1 MVEVS
6 EIELDLGL
14 SIGGT
19 TFRRSET
26 TSKPVEI
33 DQSGLSFDSIPT
45 KGFSLYLREVQT
57 TSASRSSTSPAA
69 TAVSEPPE
77 SAILDQKTKR
87 EIQALRRQE
96 AKKKQREKRSR
107 GLKNSSSLTS
117 LVQEH
122 YSNDVSSAVEEQR
135 ASKREKTENN
145 NANPMNSSNGQTL
158 PYHPV
163 TAVGAQYTYAPVQF
177 VPYTNGFAYP
187 CVMPCWSATTST
199 TGGGE
204 KNVIQ
209 PVPCRDF
216 GPFLAGHGLG
226 LNISNGFGSE
236 HNGGKH
242 CEVKV
247 RKTTSDGSPAC
258 SSSSVSYRRSSSHEG
273 DGSSDT
279 RTRSSHSTPEQ
290 NQRNDSKSNDYKAHS
305 EVQSACSHH
314 TEPEPKN
321 STQTNN
327 VSQPVPPRPTEKP
340 ISTAENSSPDHNDS
354 SLKETS
360 VEIGKKPPMPQPQ
373 NRNGTPPP
381 PPTQQMP
388 YVSTRG
394 NGPNG
399 RTVTGF
405 LYRYTSKS
413 EVSIVCLCHGST
425 FSPAGFVKHA
435 GGTDV
440 SQPLKHITVIP
451 SSFG

>member
-6 EIELDLGL
+6 EMELDLGL

-19 TFRRSET
+19 TSRRSET

-33 DQSGLSFDSIPT
+33 DKSGLSFDSIPT
-45 KGFSLYLREVQT
+45 KGCSLYLREVQT

-122 YSNDVSSAVEEQR
+122 YANDVSSAVEEQR
-135 ASKREKTENN
+135 ASKREKAENN
-145 NANPMNSSNGQTL
+145 NANPVNSSNGPTL

-163 TAVGAQYTYAPVQF
+163 TAVGAQYTCAPVQF
-177 VPYTNGFAYP
+177 VPYANGFAYP
-187 CVMPCWSATTST
+187 CVMPCWRATTPT
-199 TGGGE
+199 LGGGE

-209 PVPCRDF
+209 PVPCRGF
-216 GPFLAGHGLG
+216 GPFLAGQGLG

-236 HNGGKH
+236 YYGGKH
-242 CEVKV
+242 CEIKV

-258 SSSSVSYRRSSSHEG
+258 SSSSVSYHRSSFHEG
-273 DGSSDT
+273 DDSSDT
-279 RTRSSHSTPEQ
+279 RTRSSHSSPEQ
-290 NQRNDSKSNDYKAHS
+290 NQRNDSKANDYKAQS

-314 TEPEPKN
+314 AESEPKN
-321 STQTNN
+321 NTQTKS
-327 VSQPVPPRPTEKP
+327 VSQPVPPRPTGKP

-354 SLKETS
+354 SLKETK
-360 VEIGKKPPMPQPQ
+360 VEIGKKLPMSQPL
-373 NRNGTPPP
+373 NRNETPPP
-381 PPTQQMP
+381 PPIQKMP

-399 RTVTGF
+399 KTVSGF
-405 LYRYTSKS
+405 LYNYTSKS
-413 EVSIVCLCHGST
+413 EVSIVCVCHGST
-425 FSPAGFVKHA
+425 FSPAGFVEHA

-440 SQPLKHITVIP
+440 SQPLKQITVIP
-451 SSFG
+451 SAFG